1 MQIVEHGGSTNGF
14 QAKLVLV
21 PSRNFA
27 IAILTNSSR
36 GSVLNEHVRVWALDH
51 ELGLRKERLTPRR
64 LSDDELGRFA
74 GRYER
79 PEGPII
85 LTISDGGL
93 TRAMTLTDPL
103 EGKTEHFPEDRLEA
117 IGERE
122 FIVVSEGETKDERVD
137 FILGEDGAPRFVRMG
152 GRLADYKGQS

>member
-1 MQIVEHGGSTNGF
+1 MSLACARSVPRHDTSTD
-14 QAKLVLV
+14 
-21 PSRNFA
+21 
-27 IAILTNSSR
+27 
-36 GSVLNEHVRVWALDH
+36 E
-51 ELGLRKERLTPRR
+51 EL
-64 LSDDELGRFA
+64 SRFA

-93 TRAMTLTDPL
+93 IRAMTLTDPL

-152 GRLADYKGQS
+152 GRLADYKGPE